1 MGGVLDLRLGVLDR
15 RRGLL
20 VLRVGLRDVRREG
33 LLLEGL
39 FRGEL
44 FLEGLLLGV
53 ANSRFGLGEGL
64 RFGLSD
70 FFGLLDLLLASLEDL
85 FSGLTL
91 SPAASV
97 TLSAND
103 FSQMEGG
110 LDSEPFLS
118 GSSTA
123 GFESSL
129 SSRGGDNDLERDFLR
144 VSGDLGLGD
153 LLLFLLLDLERRL

>member
-33 LLLEGL
+33 LLREGL

-97 TLSAND
+97 TL
-103 FSQMEGG
+103 
-110 LDSEPFLS
+110 DSEPFLS